1 MRVLTKPD
9 ELDEDPGGNSTRAK
23 EVYDKPVVMPIK
35 VLSRKND
42 RGIHAHHRQGNYR
55 QAPTDET
62 HNRKVVIHVEV
73 LDGKCDDMS
82 RNRSRDDPG
91 EECDCC

>member
-1 MRVLTKPD
+1 MS
-9 ELDEDPGGNSTRAK
+9 STRTQ
-23 EVYDKPVVMPIK
+23 EVTAPVRRKSMIS
-35 VLSRKND
+35 LSSCRLRCCRGRND
-42 RGIHAHHRQGNYR
+42 RGIHAHHRQGDYR